1 MVYIFIYIYHIP
13 YHYNGIY
20 IYIYINVGR
29 GFYVQSMFL
38 WCYYKLKELF
48 IIFRIFTFEKAEQ
61 LYFAL
66 YFANS

>member
-1 MVYIFIYIYHIP
+1 MV
-13 YHYNGIY
+13 Y

-29 GFYVQSMFL
+29 GFYVQSIMFL

-48 IIFRIFTFEKAEQ
+48 IIFRIFTLEKAEQ